1 MIFSG
6 VLEFSCSSD
15 GLNPD
20 VEDAIIV
27 RFYKMFEFLHI
38 HHV

>member
-6 VLEFSCSSD
+6 ALEFSCSSD

-20 VEDAIIV
+20 VEDAIIAEV
-27 RFYKMFEFLHI
+27 LQD
-38 HHV
+38 V